1 MREASERPLLA
12 LIETSITNGDPTV
25 PLAATS
31 VLPVDEDTPLSKA
44 IAMVK
49 AAGYRIVRAKASKI
63 PRPKKRVGPSFV
75 AEFADGE
82 VTRMST
88 YTSLT
93 RLDWDRGERLAQA
106 AYRSRWRRRQ
116 RIYTPYPIVE
126 PVPPAITT
134 AWFEQNG
141 VVLARRQDDGGVS

>member
-12 LIETSITNGDPTV
+12 LIETSIANGDPIV

-31 VLPVDEDTPLSKA
+31 VLPVDETPLSKA

-93 RLDWDRGERLAQA
+93 RLDWARGERLAQA
-106 AYRSRWRRRQ
+106 AHQSRWRTRHR
-116 RIYTPYPIVE
+116 THTLHLNLVAPA
-126 PVPPAITT
+126 PPAII
-134 AWFEQNG
+134 AMHFEQDG
-141 VVLARRQDDGGVS
+141 VVLARRPDDGGAS